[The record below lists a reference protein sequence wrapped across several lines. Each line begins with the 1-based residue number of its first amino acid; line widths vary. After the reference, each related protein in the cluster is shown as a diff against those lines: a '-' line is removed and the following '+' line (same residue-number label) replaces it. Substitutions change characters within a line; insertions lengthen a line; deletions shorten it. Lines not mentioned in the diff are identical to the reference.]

1 MAAKAKSSRCIV
13 ALFSRRKSCKVL
25 VTFKTYPVSLVRQ
38 KQIDWDYSSE
48 SRHLCNQPELLIAFQ
63 PDSDIIEIE
72 KTTLVM
78 PGSNRLIPTK
88 ARE

>member
-13 ALFSRRKSCKVL
+13 ALFSRRKSCEVL

-48 SRHLCNQPELLIAFQ
+48 SRHLCNQLLIAFQ
-63 PDSDIIEIE
+63 SDSGFIEIE

-78 PGSNRLIPTK
+78 RGSNRSIPTK